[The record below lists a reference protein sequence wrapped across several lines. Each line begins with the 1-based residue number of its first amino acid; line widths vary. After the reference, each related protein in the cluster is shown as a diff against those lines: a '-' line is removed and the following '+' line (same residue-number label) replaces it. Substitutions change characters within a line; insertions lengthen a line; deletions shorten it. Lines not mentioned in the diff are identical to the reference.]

1 MKSDLFTFGEALSVF
16 ISTDTDSVMSARKFE
31 RVTAGSEV
39 NVAVTLSRLGLKPAY
54 FSRFGNDQLGSV
66 MLADIQAQGVDV
78 TIAKRVNSFT
88 AAMVRNPGRT
98 APVEI
103 SYLRKGSA
111 ASTIEP
117 EDILDLYISSSRWLH
132 ATGITCA
139 ISQSGAATVKHALT
153 KAASLGVKSSFD
165 LNLRRKLWS
174 EADAKKTLQPLAENI
189 EFLIGGEDEYQVVFG
204 SSDAKKVL
212 IEANKRACKIAVMT
226 KGDQPMRYAIG
237 GVYGEITP
245 PKVVAVDPVG
255 SGDAFTGGSIAG
267 LLSGMSEI
275 DALKQGS
282 MCGALV
288 ASMFGDWSGIPTGAN
303 GVIDQAIAEKLGS
316 KK

>member
-1 MKSDLFTFGEALSVF
+1 
-16 ISTDTDSVMSARKFE
+16 MSATKFE
-31 RVTAGSEV
+31 RVTAGAEV
-39 NVAVTLSRLGLKPAY
+39 NVAVTLSRLGLKSQY

-66 MLADIQAQGVDV
+66 MLTDIEAEGVDV
-78 TIAKRVNSFT
+78 SLAKRVDSFT

-117 EDILDLYISSSRWLH
+117 ADILDTYISSTRWLH
-132 ATGITCA
+132 TTGITCA
-139 ISQSGAATVKHALT
+139 ISQTGEATVKHALK
-153 KAASLGVKSSFD
+153 KASDAGVKTSLD

-174 EADAKKTLQPLAENI
+174 EADAKKALQPLAENI
-189 EFLIGGEDEYQVVFG
+189 ELLIGGEDEYQVVFG
-204 SSDAKKVL
+204 SSDVKKVL
-212 IEANKRACKIAVMT
+212 IDANNRGCKIAVMT

-237 GVYGEITP
+237 GEYGEITP

-267 LLSGMSEI
+267 LLSGMDEL

-288 ASMFGDWSGIPTGAN
+288 ASMFGDWTGIPTGSG
-303 GVIDQAIAEKLGS
+303 GVIDQVIAEKLGS
-316 KK
+316 K